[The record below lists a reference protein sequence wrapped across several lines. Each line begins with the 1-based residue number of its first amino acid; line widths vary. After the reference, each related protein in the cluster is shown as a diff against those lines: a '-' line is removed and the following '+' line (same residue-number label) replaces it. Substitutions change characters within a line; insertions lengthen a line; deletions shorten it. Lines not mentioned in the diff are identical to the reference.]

1 MKAVVGKFW
10 LAQHIDTQEKKLSQQ
25 CDHRTGTSCLDF
37 ASSKTNKEKHG
48 ESSSVTYRRRNYKAR
63 FNGWQT
69 FCICEH
75 NLYEAPLNMY

>member
-48 ESSSVTYRRRNYKAR
+48 ESSSVTYSIRHRTKHGLMVGKH
-63 FNGWQT
+63 FVSVST
-69 FCICEH
+69 ICMKF
-75 NLYEAPLNMY
+75 L